1 MARVWVRLLRDRNVI
16 VGGGIV
22 LLMTLASLA
31 APWLT
36 DHDPVANDLANV
48 RQPPSPE
55 HWLGTDGLGR
65 DIFARVL
72 YGGRLSILVG
82 VFSVGIALAIGV
94 PIGLTA
100 GYFGGRWDAIAMRV
114 VDIVLAFPGMLLAIL
129 IVSVLGPS
137 LYNAMFAVAIAS
149 VPIYARLTRASV
161 LATRGEDYV
170 EAARAAGMSHARIMF
185 RHILPNCL
193 SPLIVQSTLRVA
205 TAILTASALSFLGLG
220 AQPPT
225 PEWGAMVSEGRSILV
240 TSPHVSLVPGLAI
253 TLLVV
258 GFNRLG
264 DGLND
269 ALNPRVR

>member
-82 VFSVGIALAIGV
+82 VFSVGIALVIGV

-205 TAILTASALSFLGLG
+205 TAILTAS
-220 AQPPT
+220 
-225 PEWGAMVSEGRSILV
+225 
-240 TSPHVSLVPGLAI
+240 
-253 TLLVV
+253 
-258 GFNRLG
+258 
-264 DGLND
+264 
-269 ALNPRVR
+269 